1 MQTHAVSH
9 VSTPVA
15 SDRLPTQRI
24 TFQYRS
30 TLDATLVGGSEQE
43 PLTVIYS
50 FDSRLQAG
58 SGPLG
63 NNSPFLSSYGPI
75 EIIIELGGD
84 TVTASGPHTGIT
96 VFSSISA
103 QRADRY
109 ELRATSLTGSLF
121 ARNVD
126 FFCLLLTGEGEEMF
140 ADLRLPLTPRF
151 AESATSSRVS
161 LKLMDSI
168 NGPID
173 LGYSESQTTP
183 VNERKERM
191 LKQVY
196 LG

>member
-1 MQTHAVSH
+1 MQAHAVSH
-9 VSTPVA
+9 VGAPVA
-15 SDRLPTQRI
+15 SGRLEFQRI

-30 TLDATLVGGSEQE
+30 RLDAKLVGGSAQE

-50 FDSRLQAG
+50 FDSRLPAG

-109 ELRATSLTGSLF
+109 ELRATTLTGSLF

-126 FFCLLLTGEGEEMF
+126 FFCLLLTTEGTEMF

-151 AESATSSRVS
+151 AESATFSRVT

-173 LGYSESQTTP
+173 LGYSESQPTP
-183 VNERKERM
+183 ISERKGRM
-191 LKQVY
+191 LRQVH